1 MKFESDFLVT
11 CKARKSLIFCFSNL
25 NFHNFQDA
33 KIRTLE
39 ILNFRDFHGA
49 KKLIFC
55 DSSSENKSFA
65 IAIIS
70 IRFVKFFSIK
80 KIFTSEARRSDARI
94 SILATSKFQCA
105 SKFEFLLETSVK
117 FGSDMKLLRKFSF

>member
-1 MKFESDFLVT
+1 MEFLLETSENLKFSLKKRRVSVFCALQQFDFAHFENFIANLDFLTHAAKVLLF
-11 CKARKSLIFCFSNL
+11 RNL
-25 NFHNFQDA
+25 NFHNFRDA

-39 ILNFRDFHGA
+39 ILNFRDIHGA

-70 IRFVKFFSIK
+70 IRFVNFFSLK
-80 KIFTSEARRSDARI
+80 KIFLTKNFF
-94 SILATSKFQCA
+94 ATWGKS
-105 SKFEFLLETSVK
+105 
-117 FGSDMKLLRKFSF
+117 RK